1 MMWAGRMSRVAHIV
15 GMSGGRSQVDGRAGE
30 RYRDQLRVIGVDKR
44 RIQRIFLAVRRTSSV
59 SGEHW
64 TGRRSRR
71 LYIGSHASGKRM
83 PARRRARV
91 ASNPHAKVGGL
102 ALASPPPG
110 TNSLGGITGSC
121 HGADERLA
129 PREARG
135 GPNEF
140 SFSNPTFR
148 VEIRL

>member
-1 MMWAGRMSRVAHIV
+1 MWAGRMSRVAHIV

-71 LYIGSHASGKRM
+71 LYIGSHASGIGAGEAGGR
-83 PARRRARV
+83 ARRSWPQTVGPWPSARAAESR
-91 ASNPHAKVGGL
+91 GGL
-102 ALASPPPG
+102 PGSEDGSGPVVGEPDASPRSPIG
-110 TNSLGGITGSC
+110 EN
-121 HGADERLA
+121 RLC
-129 PREARG
+129 
-135 GPNEF
+135 F
-140 SFSNPTFR
+140 SGVS
-148 VEIRL
+148 

>member
-1 MMWAGRMSRVAHIV
+1 MMWAGRISRVAHIV

-71 LYIGSHASGKRM
+71 LYIGSHVSGIGAGEAGGTREAVLA
-83 PARRRARV
+83 PDGRPVALCPRRRV
-91 ASNPHAKVGGL
+91 AWGPPGVGGRVW
-102 ALASPPPG
+102 
-110 TNSLGGITGSC
+110 TGSSASRTPQSAA
-121 HGADERLA
+121 HW
-129 PREARG
+129 
-135 GPNEF
+135 
-140 SFSNPTFR
+140 
-148 VEIRL
+148 